1 MIFLTFL
8 LLIFF
13 TRKPKLKNKIIEIKL
28 LNKLPVVAN
37 GHKNTIKPDIIIILK

>member
-1 MIFLTFL
+1 MIFLGFL

-13 TRKPKLKNKIIEIKL
+13 NKNPKLKNKIIEIKL

-37 GHKNTIKPDIIIILK
+37 GHKNTIKPDIIIKLK